1 MTTNVNIL
9 LINFLRVF
17 ITSNLA
23 INSFRANETDFTRKR
38 KLPFW
43 TTTVL
48 ILTSWKKSIHNRL
61 NLFFTHL
68 DLVDVMPEASAFCQ
82 ARKKI
87 KPELFIA
94 LNEET
99 VKFFYATYE
108 KEGLVKRWKERLL
121 YAIDGSYFNIPD
133 TEETRNKYSIQTN
146 QYKDGTVQALS
157 SFLYDVQNEVC
168 INAVIDEKKSEKS
181 FIFNDHVKKFTKEAI
196 IIYDRLYADYSV
208 ISFHAKGGYDFVI
221 RCSLSSSFKEVSDFV
236 KSDCFDKIVTIKVTE
251 KQKTFVKENEL
262 PEVVTVRLVKVI
274 LSNGT
279 IEVLITSLLDGK
291 TYKLEDFQW
300 LYHKRWC
307 IETYFSRLKNLLEI
321 ERFSTKTVI
330 GIEQDFHSLVFLST
344 LESVLIKEDEEKLCK
359 ENSDKKLKYEYK
371 INKSVSYTAIADHI
385 VDLLLNP
392 DVPPSEV
399 LAKLSRLFKNGSSPQ
414 RHGRQ
419 FKRKESTSTQK
430 LRYHKYEKRVCA

>member
-1 MTTNVNIL
+1 MTKNVNIL
-9 LINFLRVF
+9 LINFLRAF
-17 ITSNLA
+17 ITSN
-23 INSFRANETDFTRKR
+23 IVVNSFRANEADFTRKR

-48 ILTSWKKSIHNRL
+48 ILTSWKKSIPNRL
-61 NLFFTHL
+61 NIFFTRL
-68 DLVDVMPEASAFCQ
+68 DLVAGMPEASAFCQ
-82 ARKKI
+82 ARKK
-87 KPELFIA
+87 
-94 LNEET
+94 
-99 VKFFYATYE
+99 
-108 KEGLVKRWKERLL
+108 
-121 YAIDGSYFNIPD
+121 
-133 TEETRNKYSIQTN
+133 YSIQIN
-146 QYKDGTVQALS
+146 QFKDGTVQALS
-157 SFLYDVQNEVC
+157 SFYYDVLNGVC
-168 INAVIDEKKSEKS
+168 INAVIDDKKSEKS

-208 ISFHAKGGYDFVI
+208 ISFHAKGGYDYVI
-221 RCSLSSSFKEVSDFV
+221 RCSLTSSFKEVSDFV
-236 KSDCFDKIVTIKVTE
+236 KSDCFDKIVTLKVTE
-251 KQKTFVKENEL
+251 RQKKFVKENGL
-262 PEVVTVRLVKVI
+262 PEFVMVRLVKVI

-385 VDLLLNP
+385 VDLLLNH

>member
-1 MTTNVNIL
+1 MTKNVNIL
-9 LINFLRVF
+9 LINFLRAF
-17 ITSNLA
+17 ITSNLT
-23 INSFRANETDFTRKR
+23 INSFRAKETNFTRER

-68 DLVDVMPEASAFCQ
+68 DLVAGMPEASAFCQ

-94 LNEET
+94 LNDET
-99 VKFFYATYE
+99 VKFFYDVYGKA
-108 KEGLVKRWKERLL
+108 GLVKRWQGRLL
-121 YAIDGSYFNIPD
+121 CAIDGSIINIPD
-133 TEETRNKYSIQTN
+133 TEETREKYSIQTN

-157 SFLYDVQNEVC
+157 SFLYDVLNEVC
-168 INAVIDEKKSEKS
+168 INAVINDKKSEKS

-221 RCSLSSSFKEVSDFV
+221 RCSLTSSFKEVSDFV

-385 VDLLLNP
+385 VDLLLNH

>member
-1 MTTNVNIL
+1 M
-9 LINFLRVF
+9 
-17 ITSNLA
+17 S
-23 INSFRANETDFTRKR
+23 K
-38 KLPFW
+38 
-43 TTTVL
+43 
-48 ILTSWKKSIHNRL
+48 
-61 NLFFTHL
+61 
-68 DLVDVMPEASAFCQ
+68 
-82 ARKKI
+82 
-87 KPELFIA
+87 
-94 LNEET
+94 
-99 VKFFYATYE
+99 Y
-108 KEGLVKRWKERLL
+108 
-121 YAIDGSYFNIPD
+121 NIPD
-133 TEETRNKYSIQTN
+133 TEETREKYSIQTN
-146 QYKDGTVQALS
+146 QYKDGTIQALS
-157 SFLYDVQNEVC
+157 SFLYDVLNEVC
-168 INAVIDEKKSEKS
+168 INAVINDKKSEKS

-196 IIYDRLYADYSV
+196 VIYDRLYADYSV

-221 RCSLSSSFKEVSDFV
+221 RCSLTSSFKEVSDFV

-279 IEVLITSLLDGK
+279 IEVLITSLLDGT

-392 DVPPSEV
+392 DVPPSEI

-430 LRYHKYEKRVCA
+430 LSYHMYEKRVCA

>member
-1 MTTNVNIL
+1 MTKNENIL
-9 LINFLRVF
+9 LIDFLRAF
-17 ITSNLA
+17 ITSNMV
-23 INSFRANETDFTRKR
+23 IDSFRAKDTDFTRER

-61 NLFFTHL
+61 NIFFNHL
-68 DLVDVMPEASAFCQ
+68 DLVDGMPEASAFCQ

-94 LNEET
+94 LKDET
-99 VKFFYATYE
+99 VKFFYDVYGKAR
-108 KEGLVKRWKERLL
+108 LVKRWKGRSIC
-121 YAIDGSYFNIPD
+121 AIDGSIINIPD
-133 TEETRNKYSIQTN
+133 TEETREKYSIQTN

-157 SFLYDVQNEVC
+157 SFLYDVLNEVC
-168 INAVIDEKKSEKS
+168 INAVINDKKSEKS
-181 FIFNDHVKKFTKEAI
+181 FIFSDHVKKFTKEAI

-208 ISFHAKGGYDFVI
+208 ISFHVKSGYDFVI
-221 RCSLSSSFKEVSDFV
+221 RCSLTSSFKEVSDFV
-236 KSDCFDKIVTIKVTE
+236 KSDCFDKIVTLKVTE
-251 KQKTFVKENEL
+251 RQKKFVKENGL
-262 PEVVTVRLVKVI
+262 PEVLTVRLVKVI

-291 TYKLEDFQW
+291 KYELEDFKW
-300 LYHKRWC
+300 LYNKRWC
-307 IETYFSRLKNLLEI
+307 IETYFSRLKNLLEV
-321 ERFSTKTVI
+321 ERFSSKTVI

-344 LESVLIKEDEEKLCK
+344 LESIMIKEDEEKIGKANL
-359 ENSDKKLKYEYK
+359 EKKLKYNYK

-385 VDLLLNP
+385 VDLLLNR

-414 RHGRQ
+414 RLGRQ
-419 FKRKESTSTQK
+419 FERKNRTSTQK
-430 LRYHKYEKRVCA
+430 LRFHKYEKRVCA

>member
-1 MTTNVNIL
+1 MTKNVNIL
-9 LINFLRVF
+9 LIIFLRAF
-17 ITSNLA
+17 ITSNLT
-23 INSFRANETDFTRKR
+23 INSFRAKETNFTRER

-68 DLVDVMPEASAFCQ
+68 DLVAGMPEASAFCQ

-94 LNEET
+94 LNDET
-99 VKFFYATYE
+99 VKFFYDVYGKA
-108 KEGLVKRWKERLL
+108 GLVKRWQGRLL
-121 YAIDGSYFNIPD
+121 CAIDGSIINIPD
-133 TEETRNKYSIQTN
+133 TEETREKYSIQTN

-157 SFLYDVQNEVC
+157 SFLYDVLNEVC
-168 INAVIDEKKSEKS
+168 INAVINDKKSEKS

-221 RCSLSSSFKEVSDFV
+221 RCSLTSSFKEVSDFV

-385 VDLLLNP
+385 VDLLLNH